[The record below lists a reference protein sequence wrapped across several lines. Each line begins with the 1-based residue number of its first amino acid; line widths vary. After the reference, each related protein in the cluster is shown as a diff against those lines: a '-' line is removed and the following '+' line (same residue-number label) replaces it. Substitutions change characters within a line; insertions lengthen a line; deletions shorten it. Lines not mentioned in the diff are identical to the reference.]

1 MPKRISKPK
10 EKPPKQ
16 DTKSGKKV
24 PSSPYSTLDTWVL
37 RDKNRVVKTETKP
50 PENEDKITKSDS
62 RVKITKKETK
72 ILEKNYKTMT
82 SSVKEQTTKRKTKTS
97 EKDGKT
103 KTNNSRSLQRH
114 PSGSFQKYGV
124 ILPTYEE
131 ALLHKQKLEE
141 MKRAIADFDVS
152 NDSIS
157 DFELEVEEPKPIEIL
172 DCKHLSDER
181 LEEELKLNHQYLY
194 DIVNGIRKSKR
205 HDKFMNAM
213 YKTGTK
219 TDDLTHNTSM
229 ITFTFEQKRLL
240 LKYLSKNF
248 GDNTQYFFK
257 VLLPELCTKIFMDTH
272 NMTYSEAVSYLNSRP
287 AKPIDST

>member
-1 MPKRISKPK
+1 MPKGISKPK
-10 EKPPKQ
+10 EKPPK
-16 DTKSGKKV
+16 SRKKV
-24 PSSPYSTLDTWVL
+24 PSSPCSTLDSWIL
-37 RDKNRVVKTETKP
+37 RDKNRVFKTETKP
-50 PENEDKITKSDS
+50 PENEGKRTKSDNPE
-62 RVKITKKETK
+62 RIAKKEAK
-72 ILEKNYKTMT
+72 PLEKNG
-82 SSVKEQTTKRKTKTS
+82 QTTKPNNHRNVKGQTTKKKTKTS
-97 EKDGKT
+97 EKEDERKQ
-103 KTNNSRSLQRH
+103 NSRSLQRH

-141 MKRAIADFDVS
+141 MKQAIADFDVS

-157 DFELEVEEPKPIEIL
+157 DFELDFEEPKPIEIL
-172 DCKHLSDER
+172 DCKHLNDEQ

-194 DIVNGIRKSKR
+194 DIVHGIRKSER

-240 LKYLSKNF
+240 LKYLSKKF